1 MPACIHLKKVNGGY
15 KVIKVQRTGD
25 GERYQKGIE
34 EFCSGHPEIYQKF
47 FDDSGYELRDKML
60 KKMMEQY
67 VSDNQLDIRY
77 YHDYGWDPVE
87 LNVD

>member
-1 MPACIHLKKVNGGY
+1 MDE
-15 KVIKVQRTGD
+15 TGD

-34 EFCSGHPEIYQKF
+34 EFCKGHPDIYQKY
-47 FDDSGYELRDKML
+47 FDEGNQKML
-60 KKMMEQY
+60 EQIRKKLIKQY

-87 LNVD
+87 L